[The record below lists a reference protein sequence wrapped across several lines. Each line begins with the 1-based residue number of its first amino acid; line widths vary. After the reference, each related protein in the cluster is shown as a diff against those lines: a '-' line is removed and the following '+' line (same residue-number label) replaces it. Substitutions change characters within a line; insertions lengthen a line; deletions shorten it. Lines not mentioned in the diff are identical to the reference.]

1 MFVSIFL
8 ANFVGPNTDKILRN
22 VCALPYEYS
31 TNLCNGAHPLCG
43 YVYLLMCLQR
53 YIVPLTVSK

>member
-43 YVYLLMCLQR
+43 YMC
-53 YIVPLTVSK
+53 IC